1 MPFAT
6 HYRRSSEPSL
16 PLGFVDPAVL
26 KARESIIMEWIS
38 RKHQRLH
45 WQQLSSIDKRL
56 LVMLE

>member
-6 HYRRSSEPSL
+6 HYRRSSEPTL
-16 PLGFVDPAVL
+16 PLGLFDPAVL
-26 KARESIIMEWIS
+26 KARESIIIEWIS

-45 WQQLSSIDKRL
+45 RQQLSSNDVRL